1 MNAKKGYRSKY
12 RPEYPVDFK
21 FDYKDPASLT
31 RFLMDAGKIVP
42 ARVSKLS
49 NKQQNLLARAIKKA
63 RQVALVPQG
72 TYAADQYRNP
82 EMPAPKTFEY

>member
-1 MNAKKGYRSKY
+1 MKPKKGYRSKY
-12 RPEYPVDFK
+12 RPEYPADFK
-21 FDYKDPASLT
+21 FDYKDPLSLT

-49 NKQQNLLARAIKKA
+49 NQQQSRLAKAIKQA

-72 TYAADQYRNP
+72 SYAADQFRTP
-82 EMPAPKTFEY
+82 DLPSPKPFEY

>member
-1 MNAKKGYRSKY
+1 MKPKKGYRSKY
-12 RPEYPVDFK
+12 RPEYPADFK
-21 FDYKDPASLT
+21 FDYKDPLSLT

-49 NKQQNLLARAIKKA
+49 NQQQNQLARAIKKA

-72 TYAADQYRNP
+72 SYAADQFKMP
-82 EMPAPKTFEY
+82 EIPSPKPFEY